1 MSTPTS
7 TCRICEL
14 LFILLWLSASGQAG
28 YPPAFNPNTQLLN
41 QILGYVN
48 ESVAACNDYYKYAC
62 GKWGEKH
69 ENDSFSEITG
79 LIDHKVNENLIVLM
93 NELQQRPLEPGSV
106 EDKVLTFYQTCR
118 QASESTRLSRTYLEL
133 VPPNEQ
139 IPWPQLKRRPD
150 HWSSIKF
157 QWMETLARLRR
168 YGLTNVIFKLEV
180 LPDLKNSS
188 KYTVSI
194 DRPYFEH
201 KDQRL
206 RGTLLTMLTLRMLG
220 INSEKAWTLARKVKL
235 FESAVRELVEM
246 EYEEKSE
253 FYEELSLQQLEV
265 HTGGQWRKYL
275 EIVLGRN
282 VPADYVLQVE
292 NSACLTALMHLVNGW
307 NREVVATYIM
317 LHFVS
322 YVQKETMQSDEPI
335 ECIQDVRRNMEL
347 ATNLLYEQR
356 FIGSDKLRQH
366 QSDVLDLFHLLRQQF
381 LKKLDANSLQLL
393 ASEVQMLRA
402 KMLNMTI
409 NVGNMPNTADRTSF
423 VKRYYADLHLAKD
436 RNYALNHLRLLE
448 FRTRRWFEQLDGAL
462 NATNFFFISDS
473 ETGMSSTPYYL
484 LRQNIIIVPYGIL
497 QEPIFHHDAHDIF
510 KVSLLGFMLSH
521 ELMHG
526 FVSGG
531 FIFDFRG
538 NYNKLGK
545 RIIMESEYSSGIS
558 CLNRNETD
566 YLDEREADI
575 AGIRLAY
582 DVYFGPGSKFNLAQ
596 PSFTNLSL
604 KQLFF
609 LNLAQFF
616 CGNTTP
622 DDFADHDADELRLKQ
637 MLINFSAFAETHG
650 CREDLDNMHPAQK
663 CRLW

>member
-1 MSTPTS
+1 MSTATS
-7 TCRICEL
+7 SCRICEL

-28 YPPAFNPNTQLLN
+28 YPRASNPNTELVN
-41 QILGYVN
+41 QILGYVD

-62 GKWGEKH
+62 GKWSEKH
-69 ENDSFSEITG
+69 ENASFLEITG
-79 LIDHKVNENLIVLM
+79 LIDQKVNENLIVLM
-93 NELQQRPLEPGSV
+93 DELQQRPLEPDSV

-118 QASESTRLSRTYLEL
+118 QASASTRSSRRYLEL

-139 IPWPQLKRRPD
+139 IPWPQLNRRSD
-150 HWSSIKF
+150 HWGSIKF
-157 QWMETLARLRR
+157 HWMETLARLRR

-180 LPDLKNSS
+180 MPDLKNSS
-188 KYTVSI
+188 KYAVSI
-194 DRPYFEH
+194 DRPYFEL
-201 KDQRL
+201 KDQRI

-220 INSEKAWTLARKVKL
+220 INSKKAWTLARKVKL

-253 FYEELSLQQLEV
+253 LYEELSLQQLELL
-265 HTGGQWRKYL
+265 TGGQWRKYL

-292 NSACLTALMHLVNGW
+292 NSARLNALVHLVDGW
-307 NREVVATYIM
+307 NREVVASYIM
-317 LHFVS
+317 LRFVS
-322 YVQKETMQSDEPI
+322 YVHKETMDSDEPI
-335 ECIQDVRRNMEL
+335 ECVQDVRRNMEL

-366 QSDVLDLFHLLRQQF
+366 KADVLDLFELLRKQF
-381 LKKLDANSLQLL
+381 LKKLDANNLRLS
-393 ASEVQMLRA
+393 ASELEMLRA
-402 KMLNMTI
+402 KMLNMSI
-409 NVGNMPNTADRTSF
+409 NVGNMPNTADRASF
-423 VKRYYADLHLAKD
+423 VKRFYADLHLAED

-462 NATNFFFISDS
+462 NASNFFFISDVQ
-473 ETGMSSTPYYL
+473 TGMSSTPYYL

-497 QEPIFHHDAHDIF
+497 QEPIFYHDAHDVF

-531 FIFDFRG
+531 LIFDFRG
-538 NYNKLGK
+538 NYNERGT
-545 RIIMESEYSSGIS
+545 RIILESEYSSGIS

-582 DVYFGPGSKFNLAQ
+582 DVYFDPGSKFNLTQ

-616 CGNTTP
+616 CGNAAP
-622 DDFADHDADELRLKQ
+622 NDFEEHDADELRLKQ
-637 MLINFSAFAETHG
+637 MLINFSAFAEAHG
-650 CREDLDNMHPAQK
+650 CREDRDNMHPAQK